1 MKVLVGAFNQEKA
14 LVGAFSVIV
23 QPVVQPMDRFTA
35 LIICTPTFTVFRESS
50 DEAGEAA
57 AASGLGAVY
66 AAMGQAATA
75 LDFHLLDLDI
85 GQRTGDKAAQIR
97 ACANIGAAYEA
108 MGEFD
113 KAGSYHDQLLN
124 IATLVNDREAKIKA
138 FSNLGEEIRHDIT
151 TVVMS

>member
-1 MKVLVGAFNQEKA
+1 
-14 LVGAFSVIV
+14 
-23 QPVVQPMDRFTA
+23 
-35 LIICTPTFTVFRESS
+35 
-50 DEAGEAA
+50 
-57 AASGLGAVY
+57 
-66 AAMGQAATA
+66 MGQAATA

-151 TVVMS
+151 MVVMS